1 MCSIGQTERCEATG
15 CEWKKVFNQYC
26 WERSSP
32 VKEVNVKAKIWSP
45 KFVPAE
51 DTKPFYVKRKKGRVV
66 KEEKKYT
73 EIKIFNIPK
82 KEEIEIDFTKIK
94 TAGQDDWIKKI
105 KTLK

>member
-26 WERSSP
+26 WERSP
-32 VKEVNVKAKIWSP
+32 VKAVKVEPKIWSP

-51 DTKPFYVKRKKGRVV
+51 DTKPFYVKRRKKGRVV

-73 EIKIFNIPK
+73 EIKIFDVPK
-82 KEEIEIDFTKIK
+82 KEEINFTKIK